1 MRNNT
6 DEEKNSWFIKVIIFL
21 GFVAAFFIVLAIFKE
36 TYRKKQVQ
44 KEINELQNE
53 ADKIQ
58 GDNLRLADKL
68 AYLEGRDYQEK
79 EIRDKLNLQKSDE
92 IAVIVKPG
100 LTKKVAES
108 EPKTTDQSLVVKISR
123 PQKWWNYFFKY

>member
-1 MRNNT
+1 MRDNT
-6 DEEKNSWFIKVIIFL
+6 DERKNSWLVKLIIFL
-21 GFVAAFFIVLAIFKE
+21 GLVVAVFIILAISKE

-58 GDNLRLADKL
+58 GDNLRLADKI

-79 EIRDKLNLQKSDE
+79 EIRDKLNLQKPDE
-92 IAVIVKPG
+92 TVVIIKPG
-100 LTKKVAES
+100 LTKKTAEN
-108 EPKTTDQSLVVKISR
+108 EPTTIDQALVIRTSG